1 MRDDAR
7 RDASSAM
14 TDDDDAADYRY
25 MACSDLLREVTRE
38 SFDKFPSRET
48 EESAMDAVLKAVFD
62 QAADVAG
69 LAMKCAAAIARR
81 GEATTAE
88 RTTSALCASAGEKKD
103 AAKRDA
109 ACMCL
114 KTIVREIGGF
124 EGGGER
130 GGFGN
135 VRAGVGDARGDGGA
149 RGRDGG

>member
-1 MRDDAR
+1 
-7 RDASSAM
+7 M

-81 GEATTAE
+81 GETTTAE
-88 RTTSALCASAGEKKD
+88 RTTRALCASVGEKKD

-130 GGFGN
+130 GRFGN